1 MLVFKDCN
9 YRQYCKETCKSM
21 EMSIRLNTEYKSC
34 AMSTSDEQGG
44 ISYLETNKG
53 RGEAEAKILNKVVI

>member
-1 MLVFKDCN
+1 
-9 YRQYCKETCKSM
+9 M